1 MTDIRRWVRA
11 FLGSA
16 LALTVAGSP
25 AVTAEVLLALRASF
39 NQATGQAVPVWSPVA
54 ERRLEVDH
62 G

>member
-1 MTDIRRWVRA
+1 VRA